1 MLFADQLTLD
11 APRRVNGGFLA
22 VRAKA
27 ARTGVYQYGGAEV
40 DPQNKH
46 GLRDTAIVHV
56 LRDDRTVFDNAAAR
70 SFIGKPVTDDHPASA
85 VTADNW
91 RDHARGT
98 IMGAMREGDYLAFD
112 LLLTD
117 AEAIRKVDGGK
128 RELSNGYSAEL
139 EFGDFT
145 AADGTK
151 CQARQTSIVGN
162 HVALVDR
169 GRAGSECAIKDGF
182 AVCDRAPHSIFDSLT
197 TDGVADAK
205 KWLKKAIALHKMHMN
220 GSAPTTG
227 AEGEKS
233 QMLMMKQ
240 MENALAELDGS
251 TSSKP
256 MKMDHLNTDGA
267 PTMKTM
273 LIDGLTVDVSNADT
287 AMATITTLIA
297 ARDAATGK
305 VTGLEAKSVAD
316 AATIVAKDAEIAKLT
331 ADLAAAKPTLQQ
343 LRDAGKQFAVIEG
356 KAKAMGVTV
365 TDAMDEAAIMKA
377 VVDKAMGEK
386 AKDYTADHVAI
397 AFEALTKD
405 AKVADAT
412 VQPLG
417 SPVVLGD
424 AAPAIATARAGWLA
438 DKRNSHRNQ
447 AA

>member
-11 APRRVNGGFLA
+11 APRRTAEGYLA

-27 ARTGVYQYGGAEV
+27 ARTGVYQYTGREV
-40 DPQNKH
+40 DPDNVH
-46 GLRDTAIVHV
+46 GLRDQPIVNV
-56 LRDDRTVFDNAAAR
+56 LRDEGTVFDKRAAR
-70 SFIGKPVTDDHPASA
+70 SFIGKPITTGHPAEPVNSKNWKQH
-85 VTADNW
+85 AD
-91 RDHARGT
+91 GV
-98 IMGAMREGDYLAFD
+98 IMGALRDGEHLAFD
-112 LLLTD
+112 LLLMD
-117 AEAIRKVDGGK
+117 EAAIADTEAGTV
-128 RELSNGYSAEL
+128 ELSNGYGARL
-139 EFGDFT
+139 DFGDFK
-145 AADGTK
+145 APDGTI
-151 CQARQTSIVGN
+151 CQARQAEITDGN
-162 HVALVDR
+162 HVARVKF
-169 GRAGSECAIKDGF
+169 GRAGSTCRIGDA

-377 VVDKAMGEK
+377 VVDKAMGDK

-397 AFEALTKD
+397 AFDALTKD

-417 SPVVLGD
+417 SPMTIDTNIANIRD
-424 AAPAIATARAGWLA
+424 AARAA
-438 DKRNSHRNQ
+438 SNR
-447 AA
+447 

>member
-1 MLFADQLTLD
+1 MLFADQLVLD

-139 EFGDFT
+139 EFGDFI

-182 AVCDRAPHSIFDSLT
+182 AVCDALPSNILDSLT
-197 TDGVADAK
+197 KT
-205 KWLKKAIALHKMHMN
+205 
-220 GSAPTTG
+220 
-227 AEGEKS
+227 EK
-233 QMLMMKQ
+233 
-240 MENALAELDGS
+240 
-251 TSSKP
+251 P
-256 MKMDHLNTDGA
+256 V
-267 PTMKTM
+267 KTM

-305 VTGLEAKSVAD
+305 VGGLETQVATLTTD
-316 AATIVAKDAEIAKLT
+316 KATLEGKVKELT
-331 ADLAAAKPTLQQ
+331 DAKPTPAQ
-343 LRDAGKQFAVIEG
+343 LRDAAKAYALVVD
-356 KAKAMGVTV
+356 KAKAHGIAV
-365 TDAMDEAAIMKA
+365 TDAMDEASIIKA
-377 VVDKAMGEK
+377 TVLKHLGDSAAS
-386 AKDYTADHVAI
+386 AKDWTDAQFASSF
-397 AFEALTKD
+397 AMLKD
-405 AKVADAT
+405 ANTPAI
-412 VQPLG
+412 QPLG
-417 SPVVLGD
+417 SPMVAND
-424 AAPAIATARAGWLA
+424 AAVISTIRAARYA
-438 DKRNSHRNQ
+438 
-447 AA
+447 

>member
-1 MLFADQLTLD
+1 MQLSDALILD
-11 APRRVNGGFLA
+11 ARRRNADGYMK
-22 VRAKA
+22 VRARS
-27 ARTGVYQYGGAEV
+27 ARVGVYDYLGAEV
-40 DPQNKH
+40 DPEGKRFKA
-46 GLRDTAIVHV
+46 GDIVKV
-56 LRDDRTVFDNAAAR
+56 YRPAEEVFATDSLASFVAKPITDN
-70 SFIGKPVTDDHPASA
+70 HPAVPVNSR
-85 VTADNW
+85 NW
-91 RDHARGT
+91 KDHARGT
-98 IMGAMREGDYLAFD
+98 VFGAIDEDGARNYVSFDLAFM
-112 LLLTD
+112 D
-117 AEAIRKVDGGK
+117 AALIDAIDSGK
-128 RELSNGYSAEL
+128 RELSNGYSCDLAFE
-139 EFGDFT
+139 
-145 AADGTK
+145 DGTAPDGTRY
-151 CQARQTSIVGN
+151 QAVQRNIRGN
-162 HVALVDR
+162 HVAVVDR
-169 GRAGSECAIKDGF
+169 GRAGPECRVNDGF

-331 ADLAAAKPTLQQ
+331 ADVAAAKPTLQQ

-377 VVDKAMGEK
+377 VVDKAMGDK
-386 AKDYTADHVAI
+386 AKDYTADHIAI

-405 AKVADAT
+405 AKVDPV

-417 SPVVLGD
+417 SPMTIDTNIANIRD
-424 AAPAIATARAGWLA
+424 AARAA
-438 DKRNSHRNQ
+438 SNR
-447 AA
+447 